1 MRKFLEMM
9 YSRFCSPVGDIHLL
23 ASRQGL
29 AAVYFPAQVERIESR
44 LAPNG
49 RQRGH
54 GNIFLLQAEAF
65 LACYFDGDLDYAP
78 TVDLDLRGTPF
89 QVQVWRALI
98 ALPPG
103 QRTTYLDL
111 ANRLGRPEAVR
122 AVAGAVARNPVSILI
137 PCHRVVGSDGSL
149 TGYAG
154 GLPIKQQLL
163 DHELRYT
170 RALEAPAA

>member
-1 MRKFLEMM
+1 MRKSLKMM
-9 YSRFCSPVGDIHLL
+9 YSRFRSPVGEIHLL
-23 ASRQGL
+23 ASLHGL
-29 AAVYFPAQVERIESR
+29 AAVYFSAQVERIESR
-44 LAPNG
+44 LAPTG

-65 LACYFDGDLDYAP
+65 LACYFDGDLHYAP
-78 TVDLDLRGTPF
+78 NVELDLRGTPF
-89 QVQVWRALI
+89 QVDVWRALM

-103 QRTTYLDL
+103 QRTTYLEL

-154 GLPIKQQLL
+154 GLPVKQQLL
-163 DHELRYT
+163 DHESRCA
-170 RALEAPAA
+170 RVQEAPAA